1 MSVFT
6 YVHIYMYVHVP
17 MCNVCIHIIFLYT
30 SHYQAIFQEFENH
43 NFFTDNSKLENKWV
57 ERMYKKKKK
66 T

>member
-43 NFFTDNSKLENKWV
+43 NFFTDNSKLENK
-57 ERMYKKKKK
+57 
-66 T
+66 